1 MNKYSLYI
9 DNNNI
14 HCLSD
19 GKYLDRNKTYS
30 LIYTIDSNKDNKIYV
45 QADKLIIKNIDYE
58 LTLEN
63 PIQLVKS
70 DYRYLFH
77 ETFNTIKENVKY
89 IQNNKH
95 KGKKVIRNAS
105 IALATGIAPIV
116 IISSLHTSL
125 GKKNNVNSNIVQP
138 ILDEE
143 EINTNKEIESSIE
156 KEIENS
162 NIVEDKKIVIKDE
175 EETVDTLSNDNIK
188 TLNESVIVN
197 DNTLRASLN
206 IENNSI
212 NPEIQEIQEKYK
224 DYCIKAGQKWGFSPN
239 ILLGMLTQES
249 HGKETNLMQIT
260 YSAFK
265 DEIMDDYN
273 YNENKWVKVVLTDT
287 PEKYNDIDIK
297 ITKEDLNNPFTN
309 ISCAAILLNYSTTKL
324 KTDNIFA
331 LIEYYNKGYGN
342 FKKNMSALEANSNK
356 KVSDVLNNPIDTE
369 VIDYSYVCNQGDPNY
384 VCNVMQYIPDAEN
397 GGIYFYRIENNEKK
411 LINVNLDRTLSIDL
425 ARN

>member
-1 MNKYSLYI
+1 LNKYSLYI

-265 DEIMDDYN
+265 DEIMDVYN